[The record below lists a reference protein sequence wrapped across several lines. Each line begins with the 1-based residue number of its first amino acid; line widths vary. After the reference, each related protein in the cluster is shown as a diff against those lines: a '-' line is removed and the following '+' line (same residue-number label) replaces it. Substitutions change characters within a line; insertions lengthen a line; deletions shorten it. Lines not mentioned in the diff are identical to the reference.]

1 MATSTI
7 TKILFRQGLDITR
20 RTGGGFGVTL
30 NAGEPGFCLDTG
42 RLYVGDGITVGGR
55 NIGIA
60 NQGGFATLSSADL
73 TYYNFTQST
82 YQSLTSTGI
91 DKGDLLYDNTKSILY
106 YVSSKNSVS
115 AVPAWSE
122 IQRYNLIGNVAAWN
136 GVSAVKILDGN
147 WGSVT
152 GGFSLDPAF
161 FSVGG
166 SLVNIKQGFQVDGS
180 STFNG
185 TVAIAGTVNING
197 AGNNINVNGGNITDA
212 GYMSAGGA
220 VYANGG
226 VAPYT
231 SNYWASVWTNV
242 NSNSGVW
249 QSASTSL
256 QALTPIAWSSPIAA
270 NITYTQTS
278 AGSPST
284 SVKAGINIL
293 NNAVVGL
300 AVQGVNST
308 TTSLSVIG
316 GIAATGDIIAYVTSD
331 ERLKTNV
338 STISN
343 ALDIIDSINGVE
355 FDWNCNWRS
364 GSDVG
369 VIAQQVEKVFPRVVV
384 DREDGYKAVNY
395 EKLVPLLIQCI
406 KELKAKIN
414 E

>member
-20 RTGGGFGVTL
+20 RTGGGFGITL

-60 NQGGFATLSSADL
+60 NQGGFATLSSASP

-82 YQSLTSTGI
+82 YQALTSTGV
-91 DKGDLLYDNTKSILY
+91 DKGDLLYDSTYSILY
-106 YVSSKNSVS
+106 YVTSKNAVS

-152 GGFSLDPAF
+152 GGFSLHPTY

-166 SLVNIKQGFQVDGS
+166 ALVNVLQNFQVNGA
-180 STFNG
+180 STFNN
-185 TVAIAGTVNING
+185 TVAIAGTVDIN
-197 AGNNINVNGGNITDA
+197 AGNLNVNAGNITTT
-212 GYMSAGGA
+212 GSMSAGGI

-226 VAPYT
+226 AKPY
-231 SNYWASVWTNV
+231 SSDYWASAWTNV
-242 NSNSGVW
+242 NSNSGGW
-249 QSASTSL
+249 QSASTTL
-256 QALTPIAWSSPIAA
+256 QALTPLAWSSPIVADV
-270 NITYTQTS
+270 TFTQT
-278 AGSPST
+278 AVGVPST
-284 SVKAGINIL
+284 AVKAGINIQ
-293 NNAVVGL
+293 NSAVVGL
-300 AVQGVNST
+300 VVKGTDT
-308 TTSLSVIG
+308 TITALSVIG
-316 GIAATGDIIAYVTSD
+316 GIAATGDIIAFSTSD

-355 FDWNCNWRS
+355 FDWNCSWRS
-364 GSDVG
+364 GPDVG
-369 VIAQQVEKVFPRVVV
+369 VIAQQVEKVFPRVVI

-395 EKLVPLLIQCI
+395 EKIVPLLIQCI
-406 KELKAKIN
+406 KGLKAKIK